1 MEVSIKMGFTIKSQ
15 AKITIIVGSK
25 SKKTHADKNSPLH
38 SELVVLVLF
47 PLTCYNLFQ
56 QPEMIENKKRFI
68 CSHLS

>member
-15 AKITIIVGSK
+15 AKIKIVGSK
-25 SKKTHADKNSPLH
+25 SKKTHDDKNSPLH